1 MDVQTSLPVW
11 VLVTLMSIG
20 FSGFIGLLI
29 WIINRIIGQN
39 DNKNERQDETIDR
52 LTQAVTAIK
61 ETTLVQTEILK
72 KHEEYHD
79 DHKERIDKI
88 LEYIGKTLQR

>member
-1 MDVQTSLPVW
+1 MPVW

-20 FSGFIGLLI
+20 FTGFIGLLI

-39 DNKNERQDETIDR
+39 DDKNNNQDITIEK
-52 LTQAVTAIK
+52 LAQAVTAIK

-72 KHEEYHD
+72 KHEHYHD

-88 LEYIGKTLQR
+88 LEYIGKTIKK

>member
-1 MDVQTSLPVW
+1 MPVW
-11 VLVTLMSIG
+11 VLVTLVSIG
-20 FSGFIGLLI
+20 FSGFIALLI

-39 DNKNERQDETIDR
+39 DDKNNNQDLSIERII
-52 LTQAVTAIK
+52 QAVTAIK
-61 ETTLVQTEILK
+61 ETTLIQTEILK

-88 LEYIGKTLQR
+88 LEYIGKTIKR